1 MDNTFTRSFINQ
13 TGCSCKSCFCF
24 FWRAGLGYS
33 NYFTSCIADSS
44 LDRSIFCTTF
54 ASVLHYDGRFN
65 VRQRIH
71 LLQLNTFTQVFYHE
85 GVNSARDFCKL
96 FHKRLYLII
105 LVAIRSGLMSAK
117 ERFSN
122 GFGRITQGQS

>member
-54 ASVLHYDGRFN
+54 CVGFTLRMEDLMFGNEFTSY
-65 VRQRIH
+65 
-71 LLQLNTFTQVFYHE
+71 QLNTFTKVFYHE

-117 ERFSN
+117 ERFSS
-122 GFGRITQGQS
+122 GLAG